1 MAETLDIKD
10 LTRQSEPE
18 STDPKYLAWKREKI
32 EAAIKQLDAHP
43 DNTVPLNKM
52 LNKHLGSPF
61 DDFLAEE
68 GIRDEARAH
77 AIKAPA
83 F

>member
-32 EAAIKQLDAHP
+32 EAAIRQLDAHP
-43 DNTVPLNKM
+43 DTTVPLNEM
-52 LNKHLGSPF
+52 LKKHGL
-61 DDFLAEE
+61 
-68 GIRDEARAH
+68 
-77 AIKAPA
+77 
-83 F
+83 